1 MSRCLI
7 AVLVL
12 TCGLTVAESAA
23 QPATDPLALVIK
35 RQFEGPLQLVLESTQ
50 KMPADN
56 FSFRPTPE
64 VRSFGEVV
72 GHVVLSAFLY
82 CSASLG
88 EPIPQTDV
96 DLQSDPSKA
105 DLLSG
110 LTAAQRYCEKAYSV
124 TDEELAQSVPQR
136 GVGVRAQALI
146 INASH
151 TYEHYG
157 NLVTYMRLKGMVPPS
172 TERAQQRRERARSR

>member
-1 MSRCLI
+1 MAADMTHYRPLML
-7 AVLVL
+7 ALVL
-12 TCGLTVAESAA
+12 MCGVSVTESAA
-23 QPATDPLALVIK
+23 QPPTDPVALVLK
-35 RQFEGPLQLVLESTQ
+35 RQFEGPLQLVFQATE
-50 KMPADN
+50 KMPGED
-56 FSFRPTPE
+56 FRFRPTPE

-72 GHVVLSAFLY
+72 AHIVSSAFLY

-88 EPIPQTDV
+88 EPIPRADV
-96 DLQSDPSKA
+96 DLRANPTKP
-105 DLLSG
+105 DLLAE
-110 LTAAQRYCEKAYSV
+110 LIAAKNYCDGAYSV
-124 TDEELAQSVPQR
+124 TDAQLAESVPQR

-172 TERAQQRRERARSR
+172 SERARQP